1 MGPLD
6 NMFTLEPSGEVP
18 TPATPMREKLGMAIH
33 NAKALEKQA
42 GPFDS
47 SVKPVVEGVTDA
59 FKPQSEESIKLET
72 LGELFDPGH
81 EQEMARIRTQAML
94 TNFMADDPIISTYD
108 PEEVSNAYNQVVQLA
123 PRTAA
128 QPAVMRGLLR
138 KLLQQQD
145 ALETFDAD
153 QLTQIEE
160 RLKKISEPPQRL
172 VAPYRG
178 VINEPK
184 AG

>member
-6 NMFTLEPSGEVP
+6 GMFSDK
-18 TPATPMREKLGMAIH
+18 MEKR
-33 NAKALEKQA
+33 A
-42 GPFDS
+42 GPLDS
-47 SVKPVVEGVTDA
+47 PIAKPITEEVTQA
-59 FKPQSEESIKLET
+59 FKPPSEESIKLET

-81 EQEMARIRTQAML
+81 EQEMASIKTQAML

-108 PEEVSNAYNQVVQLA
+108 PEEVSNAYNQVVELA
-123 PRTAA
+123 PRASQ

-153 QLTQIEE
+153 QITQLEE

-178 VINEPK
+178 VVNEPK

>member
-1 MGPLD
+1 MKPLDDFFLAPMEKKAGPLD
-6 NMFTLEPSGEVP
+6 SP
-18 TPATPMREKLGMAIH
+18 I
-33 NAKALEKQA
+33 AKPLT
-42 GPFDS
+42 
-47 SVKPVVEGVTDA
+47 EGVTEA
-59 FKPQSEESIKLET
+59 FKPRSEESIKLET
-72 LGELFDPGH
+72 LGELFDPAH
-81 EQEMARIRTQAML
+81 EQEMARIKTQAML

-108 PEEVSNAYNQVVQLA
+108 PEEVSAAYNQVAEMA
-123 PRTAA
+123 PRVAS
-128 QPAVMRGLLR
+128 QPGVMRGLIR

-153 QLTQIEE
+153 QITQIEE

-178 VINEPK
+178 VVNEPK

>member
-1 MGPLD
+1 MKPLD
-6 NMFTLEPSGEVP
+6 DVFSD
-18 TPATPMREKLGMAIH
+18 GMAKAAAGSDTVIGSAAEE
-33 NAKALEKQA
+33 AKKLFEPPSPEK
-42 GPFDS
+42 
-47 SVKPVVEGVTDA
+47 
-59 FKPQSEESIKLET
+59 IRLET
-72 LGELFDPGH
+72 LGEMFDPVH
-81 EQEMARIRTQAML
+81 EQEMARIKTQAML

-108 PEEVSNAYNQVVQLA
+108 PEEVSNAYNQIAQLA

-128 QPAVMRGLLR
+128 QPAVMRGLIR

-153 QLTQIEE
+153 QITQVEE

-178 VINEPK
+178 VVNEPGAPK
-184 AG
+184 PPGA